1 MLNAEAERD
10 FSKLKLIKTR
20 LRARLDR
27 NLNHLMTISLN
38 GPELNKFDFE
48 KAATTFAPAKSGRVK
63 TD

>member
-48 KAATTFAPAKSGRVK
+48 KAATTFAL
-63 TD
+63 D